1 MTGAK
6 NKKKREKKQKIK
18 DQLQSNDL
26 FIDTMTVYAEN
37 FKSIY
42 KKATRISELKK
53 IIGYKVNVQNS
64 IVFMY

>member
-6 NKKKREKKQKIK
+6 NKKREKKQKIK